1 MTKQE
6 RKSIIT
12 AIVNGNEFKIK
23 SQPYYTYRF
32 TLTPDDVDNTG
43 YTGYIVNSSTNQ
55 YGCNIDKVGRVK
67 LSGYSFV
74 MDKRVKIELDAVMLE
89 LV

>member
-23 SQPYYTYRF
+23 SQSYNTYKF
-32 TLTPDDVDNTG
+32 TLTRDDMGNS
-43 YTGYIVNSSTNQ
+43 GYIVNITTSQ
-55 YGCNIDKVGRVK
+55 YQGNIDKVGRVK

-74 MDKRVKIELDAVMLE
+74 MDKRVKIELNAEMLE

>member
-12 AIVNGNEFKIK
+12 AIVNGSEFKLK
-23 SQPYYTYRF
+23 NQPYYTYKF
-32 TLTPDDVDNTG
+32 ASNDIEVVNS
-43 YTGYIVNSSTNQ
+43 GYIVNSSTNQ
-55 YGCNIDKVGRVK
+55 YQGNIDKVGRVR
-67 LSGYSFV
+67 LGGYAFV
-74 MDKRVKIELDAVMLE
+74 MDKRVKIELNAEMLE

>member
-12 AIVNGNEFKIK
+12 AIVNGNEFRIK
-23 SQPYYTYRF
+23 NQSYNTYKF
-32 TLTPDDVDNTG
+32 TLTPDDVGNS
-43 YTGYIVNSSTNQ
+43 GYIVNSSTNQ
-55 YGCNIDKVGRVK
+55 YQCNIDKVGRVR

-74 MDKRVKIELDAVMLE
+74 MDKRIKIELNAEMLE

>member
-23 SQPYYTYRF
+23 SQSYNTYKF
-32 TLTPDDVDNTG
+32 TLTPDDMGNS
-43 YTGYIVNSSTNQ
+43 GYIVNSTTNQ
-55 YGCNIDKVGRVK
+55 YQGNIDKVGRVK

-74 MDKRVKIELDAVMLE
+74 MDKRVKIELNAEMLE

>member
-12 AIVNGNEFKIK
+12 AIVNGSEFKIK
-23 SQPYYTYRF
+23 NQPYYTYKF
-32 TLTPDDVDNTG
+32 TINKAKDS
-43 YTGYIVNSSTNQ
+43 GYIVNSTTSQ
-55 YGCNIDKVGRVK
+55 YQGNIDKVGRVR

-74 MDKRVKIELDAVMLE
+74 MDKRVKIELNAEMLE

>member
-12 AIVNGNEFKIK
+12 AIVNGSEFKIK
-23 SQPYYTYRF
+23 SQPYYTYKF
-32 TLTPDDVDNTG
+32 ASNDIEVVNS
-43 YTGYIVNSSTNQ
+43 GYIVNSSTNQ
-55 YGCNIDKVGRVK
+55 YQGNIDKVGRVK
-67 LSGYSFV
+67 LSGYAFV
-74 MDKRVKIELDAVMLE
+74 MDKRVKIELNAEMLE

>member
-12 AIVNGNEFKIK
+12 AIVNGSEFKIK
-23 SQPYYTYRF
+23 NQPYYTYKF
-32 TLTPDDVDNTG
+32 TSNEVVDS
-43 YTGYIVNSSTNQ
+43 GYIVNSTTNQ
-55 YGCNIDKVGRVK
+55 YQGNIDKVGRVK

-74 MDKRVKIELDAVMLE
+74 MDKRVKIELNAEMLE

>member
-12 AIVNGNEFKIK
+12 AIVNGSEFKLK
-23 SQPYYTYRF
+23 NHLRDCYTYKF
-32 TLTPDDVDNTG
+32 TTNKTKDS
-43 YTGYIVNSSTNQ
+43 GYIVNITTSQ
-55 YGCNIDKVGRVK
+55 YQGNIDKVGRVK

-74 MDKRVKIELDAVMLE
+74 MDKRVKIELNAEMLE